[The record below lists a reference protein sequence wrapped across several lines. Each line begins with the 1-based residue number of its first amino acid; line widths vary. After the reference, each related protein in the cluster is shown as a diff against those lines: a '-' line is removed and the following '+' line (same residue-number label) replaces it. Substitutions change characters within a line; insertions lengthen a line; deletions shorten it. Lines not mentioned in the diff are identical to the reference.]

1 MARLFAA
8 LLFSFGVSSVAWSLT
23 TDEFVHKISQHL
35 VKVYVAFPNGYG
47 MGSGV
52 VIGSDQVVTN
62 CHVVAEAQAVNVMVN
77 DQSLPATALKA
88 DWHHDLCILKINGL
102 AQLSVPV
109 ANIGSSEKLKYEQPV
124 YSIGFANNSPRA
136 NATFGYVKGL
146 YPLDDSVVVRASNPF
161 RLGDSGGGVFDENG
175 NLVAVIAV
183 KSPGRQAFYYNMS
196 VEWVKKLLDAPEQ
209 SIVSQSKPAF
219 WAEAPEKWP
228 FFMRVVHPFKTGDWA
243 KLSEIAAEW
252 NEKEPNTLEATFYQA
267 VAEYGLKKTDFAEL
281 HLKQVVSLNQQ
292 HSGAMYYLG
301 LIAEEGGKHAEA
313 LEMVAMLDHLQDRT
327 TVTDL
332 KVAMGIP
339 E

>member
-1 MARLFAA
+1 MTKLLAV
-8 LLFSFGVSSVAWSLT
+8 LLFSFGVSSVAWAQA
-23 TDEFVHKISQHL
+23 TDAFVHKISQHL

-52 VIGSDQVVTN
+52 VIAPDQVVTN
-62 CHVVAEAQAVNVMVN
+62 CHVVADAHAVNVMVN
-77 DQSLPATALKA
+77 DKSLSATALKA

-102 AQLSVPV
+102 AEQAVPP
-109 ANIGSSEKLKYEQPV
+109 AKIGSSEKLKYEQAV

-146 YPLDDSVVVRASNPF
+146 YPLDGSVVVRASNTF

-175 NLVAVIAV
+175 DLVAVIAV
-183 KSPGRQAFYYNMS
+183 KSPGRNAYYYNMS
-196 VEWVKKLLDAPEQ
+196 VEWLKKLLDAPEQ

-228 FFMRVVHPFKTGDWA
+228 YFMQVVHPLKTEDWA
-243 KLSEIAAEW
+243 KLNAIATEW
-252 NEKEPNTLEATFYQA
+252 AEKEPNTTEAVYFRA
-267 VAEYGLKKTDFAEL
+267 VAEYGLKNTAYAEL
-281 HLKQVVSLNQQ
+281 HLKQVVSMNQQ

-301 LIAEEGGKHAEA
+301 LIAEQSGNHADA

-332 KVAMGIP
+332 KVAMGMA